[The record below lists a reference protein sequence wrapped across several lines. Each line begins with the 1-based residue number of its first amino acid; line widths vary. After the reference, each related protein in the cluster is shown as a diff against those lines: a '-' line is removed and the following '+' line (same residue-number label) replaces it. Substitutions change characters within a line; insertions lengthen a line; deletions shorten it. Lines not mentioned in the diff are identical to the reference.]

1 MTTSENAQSGAV
13 AWRNLISIG
22 WDLLVPKSDGTA
34 PTNEHVRR
42 SVSNAYYAMFHALAM
57 SNADVLI
64 GAPTDTATENAWVRV
79 YRGLDHGAAA
89 RELRRHWQEFSAS
102 SQEFSDA
109 FQEMQRQRHS
119 ADYDPYATFRIE
131 EVSRWL
137 TTAETTIT
145 AYLEADRGER
155 AYIAALTLVR
165 GR

>member
-1 MTTSENAQSGAV
+1 MTTSENARPGAV
-13 AWRNLISIG
+13 AWRNLISMG
-22 WDLLVPKSDGTA
+22 RDLLVPKTDGTS
-34 PTNEHVRR
+34 PTDEHIRR
-42 SVSNAYYAMFHALAM
+42 AVSDAYYAMFHALAM

-64 GAPTDTATENAWVRV
+64 GAPTDTATENAWIRV

-109 FQEMQRQRHS
+109 FQEMQGRRHA
-119 ADYDPYATFRIE
+119 ADYNPYATFTIKD
-131 EVSRWL
+131 VSDWL
-137 TTAETTIT
+137 TTAETAIT
-145 AYLEADRGER
+145 AFLETDRGER